1 MTTHSQAQ
9 PPAGG
14 WGADEFQAVFLEH
27 YGAIYRH
34 LFRLLGSQEEAE
46 DLTQEAFLR
55 LYRQRFP
62 PWLTAWGVLDF
73 HARLYRMPP
82 EERKRRIPELLERV
96 GLGDRANIRLGE
108 FSKGMMQRIGL
119 AQALLNRPDL
129 VFLDEPTSGL
139 DPLGRRE
146 VRDLIREL
154 RAAGVTVFLNSHFLS
169 EVEVTCDRI
178 AQATF
183 REAQRRRL
191 LWIGA
196 ALGLAFL
203 ALFGVGYS
211 IMYRE
216 ALADGASFLTEM
228 LSGLLIVGLY
238 VVNFLGI
245 MVAVV
250 LSVDTLPGE
259 IASGTIHT
267 VVTKPLRRWEVV
279 LGKWLGL
286 AAMLALFVGLIST
299 GVIAVSWAVA
309 RYVPPHP
316 AEGIALM
323 FLSGLVVLTLS
334 LLGGARLSTMANGL
348 VVLMLY
354 GLAFIAGW
362 IEQFGAYVR
371 NEAAVNTGIVVSLLM
386 PSEAMWKRA
395 AYL

>member
-1 MTTHSQAQ
+1 MNVLT
-9 PPAGG
+9 
-14 WGADEFQAVFLEH
+14 
-27 YGAIYRH
+27 I
-34 LFRLLGSQEEAE
+34 AE
-46 DLTQEAFLR
+46 
-55 LYRQRFP
+55 
-62 PWLTAWGVLDF
+62 
-73 HARLYRMPP
+73 
-82 EERKRRIPELLERV
+82 
-96 GLGDRANIRLGE
+96 
-108 FSKGMMQRIGL
+108 
-119 AQALLNRPDL
+119 
-129 VFLDEPTSGL
+129 
-139 DPLGRRE
+139 
-146 VRDLIREL
+146 
-154 RAAGVTVFLNSHFLS
+154 
-169 EVEVTCDRI
+169 
-178 AQATF
+178 ATF

-211 IMYRE
+211 LMYRE
-216 ALADGASFLTEM
+216 ALSDGASFLVEM

-250 LSVDTLPGE
+250 LSVDTLSGE
-259 IASGTIHT
+259 VASGTIHT

-279 LGKWLGL
+279 VGKWLGL
-286 AAMLALFVGLIST
+286 GAMLALFVGLMSA
-299 GVIAVSWAVA
+299 GVMAVSWAVA

-316 AEGIALM
+316 VEGVALM

-371 NEAAVNTGIVVSLLM
+371 NEAAVNTGIVVSLLV

-395 AYL
+395 AYLMQPAFLRELGATPFTSASAPSQAMVFYTFLYIAAALAAAAYLFQRRDL

>member
-1 MTTHSQAQ
+1 MNVLT
-9 PPAGG
+9 
-14 WGADEFQAVFLEH
+14 
-27 YGAIYRH
+27 I
-34 LFRLLGSQEEAE
+34 AE
-46 DLTQEAFLR
+46 
-55 LYRQRFP
+55 
-62 PWLTAWGVLDF
+62 
-73 HARLYRMPP
+73 
-82 EERKRRIPELLERV
+82 
-96 GLGDRANIRLGE
+96 
-108 FSKGMMQRIGL
+108 
-119 AQALLNRPDL
+119 
-129 VFLDEPTSGL
+129 
-139 DPLGRRE
+139 
-146 VRDLIREL
+146 
-154 RAAGVTVFLNSHFLS
+154 
-169 EVEVTCDRI
+169 
-178 AQATF
+178 ATF

-211 IMYRE
+211 LMYRE
-216 ALADGASFLTEM
+216 ALSDGASFLVEM

-250 LSVDTLPGE
+250 LSVDTLSGE
-259 IASGTIHT
+259 VASGTIHT

-279 LGKWLGL
+279 VGKWLGL
-286 AAMLALFVGLIST
+286 GAMLALFVGLMSA
-299 GVIAVSWAVA
+299 GVMAVSWAVA

-316 AEGIALM
+316 VEGVALM

-371 NEAAVNTGIVVSLLM
+371 NEAAVNTGIVVSLLV

-395 AYL
+395 AYLMQPAFLRELGATPFTSASAPSQAMVLYTLLYTAAALAAAAYLFQRRDL